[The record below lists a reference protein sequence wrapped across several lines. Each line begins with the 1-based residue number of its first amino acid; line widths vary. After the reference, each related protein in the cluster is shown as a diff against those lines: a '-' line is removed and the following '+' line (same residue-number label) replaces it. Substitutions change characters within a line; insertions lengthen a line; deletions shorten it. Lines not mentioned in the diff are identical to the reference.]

1 MDTEKL
7 LLLSTLTSKAREQ
20 SEDHDKL
27 IAFVSSLQSTA
38 DLAEDLDGTKKIWAS
53 MFKLYTD
60 LLKTENED

>member
-20 SEDHDKL
+20 NEDHDKL

-38 DLAEDLDGTKKIWAS
+38 DLAEDLDGTKKIWAV
-53 MFKLYTD
+53 MYKLYSD
-60 LLKTENED
+60 ILKSEE